1 MYCGFN
7 VSGVCPV
14 KNGTMPDRIM
24 NAAGRPIPF
33 HLYLNCKADF
43 NAVHGGATKT
53 QDDAAALLLM
63 DNDPDIFG
71 LSQRV
76 QGMTMCAWG
85 IGGPALGCEDD
96 FVSVADVDD
105 GITM

>member
-1 MYCGFN
+1 
-7 VSGVCPV
+7 
-14 KNGTMPDRIM
+14 
-24 NAAGRPIPF
+24 
-33 HLYLNCKADF
+33 
-43 NAVHGGATKT
+43 
-53 QDDAAALLLM
+53 M

-76 QGMTMCAWG
+76 RGMTMCAWG